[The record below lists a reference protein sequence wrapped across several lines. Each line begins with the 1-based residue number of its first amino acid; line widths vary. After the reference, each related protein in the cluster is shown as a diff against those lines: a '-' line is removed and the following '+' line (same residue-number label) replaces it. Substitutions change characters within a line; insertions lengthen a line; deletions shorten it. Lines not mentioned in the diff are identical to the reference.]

1 MLRQAK
7 KKAVA
12 KKAGQE
18 GCGQEGSKKAIEA
31 AEASKAA
38 EAAKKADSKAK
49 KVLRGFASSD
59 IHLGESIGDTLMT
72 QPRRE

>member
-7 KKAVA
+7 KKAAA
-12 KKAGQE
+12 KKVVA
-18 GCGQEGSKKAIEA
+18 KKAIEA